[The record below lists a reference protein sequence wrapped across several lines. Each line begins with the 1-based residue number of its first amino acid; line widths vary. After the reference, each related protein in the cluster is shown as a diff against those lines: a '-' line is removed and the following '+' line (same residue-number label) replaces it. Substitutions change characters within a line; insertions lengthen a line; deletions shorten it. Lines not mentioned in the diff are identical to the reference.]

1 MARDVKLTDI
11 GNGLTEAE
19 IVSWLVRVGDTV
31 EANQTLVEVETDKA
45 VVEISAPKG
54 GTVLSLHG
62 EVGDTVPVGATL
74 VVLGDAG
81 ETPEPLDDGAGAF
94 AETGIAAGYAPTAET
109 MADAA
114 PPVVEVAM
122 EMADTHPVRAMPL
135 VRKLAKEHDID
146 LASVNPSGSRGQIT
160 RADLMEAV
168 AARGAAKV
176 PAVPRAAMSK
186 LRRTIAK
193 HMAQSWEE
201 IPHVTVW
208 GPAEATRL
216 IEARKR
222 TGLPLDALLIR
233 AMTPSLE
240 EYPDFNAS
248 FDGESL
254 VPNETCNIGIAVDTD
269 AGLLVPVVKNVTA
282 LSNDDLGKEIERLV
296 IGARSRT
303 LGPDELSGQTWTIS
317 NVGAVGGRYG
327 TPIIPIGT
335 TSIIAVGRARD
346 EVVARYGQPVVA
358 PMMPLA
364 LSFDHRVIDGAE
376 ASRFLEH
383 VIESIELFRI

>member
-1 MARDVKLTDI
+1 MARDIKLTDI
-11 GNGLTEAE
+11 GDGLTEAE
-19 IVSWLVRVGDTV
+19 IVAWLVRPGDTV

-54 GTVLSLHG
+54 GTVLSIHG
-62 EVGDTVPVGATL
+62 EVGDTIAVGTTL
-74 VVLGDAG
+74 VVIGDAG
-81 ETPEPLDDGAGAF
+81 EAAAAEGDEVGAF
-94 AETGIAAGYAPTAET
+94 SETGIAAGYAPTTAA
-109 MADAA
+109 MADTAT
-114 PPVVEVAM
+114 PVVEVAM
-122 EMADTHPVRAMPL
+122 EPAETHPVRAMPL
-135 VRKLAKEHDID
+135 VRKLAREHGID
-146 LASVNPSGSRGQIT
+146 LASITPSGARGQIT
-160 RADLMEAV
+160 RTDVMGAV

-193 HMAQSWEE
+193 HMTQSWEE

-240 EYPDFNAS
+240 AYPDFNAS

-254 VPNETCNIGIAVDTD
+254 VPNETYDIGIAVDTD
-269 AGLLVPVVKNVTA
+269 AGLLVPVVKNVTG
-282 LSNDDLGKEIERLV
+282 LTDDDLGKEIERLV
-296 IGARSRT
+296 AGARSRT